1 MYKIKPFNYYLN
13 KSVVNCLY
21 PLTTILM
28 LNVKSLCIFL
38 CIGFNLSV
46 FSQGNFEL
54 KNGVSDKIHFKLVN
68 NLIVIPVTINGVS
81 LSFLLDTGV
90 SKPILFNFFNLK
102 EELSIH
108 ETELI
113 LIHGL
118 GNYEPIE
125 ALRSSNNTVIIGEAV
140 NLNQDL
146 FAIIDA
152 SINFVPSLGIP
163 VHGIIGYDI
172 FKDFVVEINYSRK
185 FIKLYNPLLYDS
197 KLSRKWRK
205 LDLIFYNKK
214 PIIEA
219 SVTVDH
225 KAVPVNLLIDTGGS
239 DSLWLFED
247 PAQSLSIP
255 KNTFDDFLGKGLS
268 GAIFGKRSVL
278 KSFRLKDFQLNK
290 VNVAFPDSSS
300 IQKAKINT
308 LRNGSLL
315 GDVLHRFN
323 WVFNYKS
330 QWAAFKKN
338 KFFNKPFKYN
348 KSGIVMQY
356 AGVRL
361 LKTRAILPS
370 KIVGS
375 TADNTTQSS
384 STINFTST
392 YKFEIVPELEI
403 SDIRPNSPADEA
415 GLKIGDIVL
424 SINNQSL
431 SSLTLQKA
439 IDQFYGADGKRIK
452 MTIERAGVSMKYQFN
467 LRDLLHKKS
476 TH

>member
-13 KSVVNCLY
+13 KSVVNCLKT
-21 PLTTILM
+21 LISINM

-38 CIGFNLSV
+38 FISFNLSL
-46 FSQGNFEL
+46 FSQGSFEL
-54 KNGVSDKIHFKLVN
+54 QNGISDKIHFRLVN
-68 NLIVIPVTINGVS
+68 NLIVLPVTINGVP

-113 LIHGL
+113 LIQGL
-118 GNYEPIE
+118 GNDEPIE

-152 SINFVPSLGIP
+152 SINFVPSLGIL

-185 FIKLYNPLLYDS
+185 FIKLYNPLLYNS

-205 LDLIFYNKK
+205 LDVIFYNKK

-219 SVTVDH
+219 SVTVD
-225 KAVPVNLLIDTGGS
+225 KEAIPVNLLIDTGGS
-239 DSLWLFED
+239 DALWIFED
-247 PAQSLSIP
+247 SKQSLPIP
-255 KNTFDDFLGKGLS
+255 ENTFDDFLGKGLS
-268 GAIFGKRSVL
+268 GAIFGKRAVL
-278 KSFRLKDFQLNK
+278 QSFHLKDYQLNE

-323 WVFNYKS
+323 WVFNYQS
-330 QWAAFKKN
+330 QWVAFKKN

-361 LKTRAILPS
+361 VKTRPRIPNKTA
-370 KIVGS
+370 GS
-375 TADNTTQSS
+375 SAGDSTQSS
-384 STINFTST
+384 NTINFTST

-415 GLKIGDIVL
+415 GLKAGDVVL

-452 MTIERAGVSMKYQFN
+452 MTIERQGVVLKYQFN

-476 TH
+476 TN